1 MQVVQ
6 YLMDDVSDFLSM
18 HFTNKDVQNLN
29 KEEGCGSILKS
40 FIDFITLRETENF
53 RSRRQ
58 ENKNSVTLTT
68 IHQVHFL

>member
-1 MQVVQ
+1 
-6 YLMDDVSDFLSM
+6 MDDVSDFLSI
-18 HFTNKDVQNLN
+18 HFTNSEDQNIS

>member
-18 HFTNKDVQNLN
+18 HFTNKDVQNLS
-29 KEEGCGSILKS
+29 KQEGCGSILKS
-40 FIDFITLRETENF
+40 FIDFITMRETENF
-53 RSRRQ
+53 RFRRQ

-68 IHQVHFL
+68 IHQVLFL